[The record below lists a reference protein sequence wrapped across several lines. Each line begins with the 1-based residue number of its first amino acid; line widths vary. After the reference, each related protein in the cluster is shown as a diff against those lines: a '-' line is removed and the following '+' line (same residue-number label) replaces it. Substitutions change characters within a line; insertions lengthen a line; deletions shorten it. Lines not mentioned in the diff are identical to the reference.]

1 MGAYNNKRVIVNS
14 TNDFRDTLAGIDY
27 RKVVVTCALVGLL
40 TMTAF
45 AQEDEGISF
54 DGLVPVENARVA
66 SAFIDPDADFSVYR
80 RFAILDTFVAF
91 KSNWQRDQ
99 NRDRRG
105 SSRISVSDMERIKA
119 DVARIFKE
127 VMIERMEADDGFEVV
142 DFADYDVLLLRPAI
156 IDLDVTAPDTLSAG
170 RSQTYSASTGAAT
183 LYIELFDSV
192 SGEIIGRA
200 IDRQGARRGG
210 GTVSWSNRVTN
221 VAEAR
226 RVFGGWADLLRAF
239 LEEHYVE

>member
-1 MGAYNNKRVIVNS
+1 
-14 TNDFRDTLAGIDY
+14 
-27 RKVVVTCALVGLL
+27 
-40 TMTAF
+40 
-45 AQEDEGISF
+45 
-54 DGLVPVENARVA
+54 LVPVENARVA
-66 SAFIDPDADFSVYR
+66 GAFIDPDADFSVFER
-80 RFAILDTFVAF
+80 VAILDPFVAF

-105 SSRISVSDMERIKA
+105 SSRISASDMERIKA
-119 DVARIFKE
+119 DVARLFKE
-127 VMIERMEADDGFEVV
+127 VMIERLESDDGYEVV
-142 DFADYDVLLLRPAI
+142 DGANYDVLLLRPAI

-170 RSQTYSASTGAAT
+170 RSQTFAASTGAAT

-226 RVFGGWADLLRAF
+226 RVFGHWADLLRSF
-239 LEEHYVE
+239 LDEHYVD

>member
-1 MGAYNNKRVIVNS
+1 MNS
-14 TNDFRDTLAGIDY
+14 TNDFRDTLVGIDY

>member
-14 TNDFRDTLAGIDY
+14 TNDFRDTLVGIDY
-27 RKVVVTCALVGLL
+27 RKVVVTCALAGLL

>member
-1 MGAYNNKRVIVNS
+1 MNSANNSKE
-14 TNDFRDTLAGIDY
+14 TLARIVFG
-27 RKVVVTCALVGLL
+27 KVVVSCALVGLAA
-40 TMTAF
+40 TTVF
-45 AQEDEGISF
+45 AQDEEGISF

-66 SAFIDPDADFSVYR
+66 GAFIDPDADFSVFER
-80 RFAILDTFVAF
+80 VAILDPFVAF

-105 SSRISVSDMERIKA
+105 SSRISASDMERIKA
-119 DVARIFKE
+119 DVARLFKE
-127 VMIERMEADDGFEVV
+127 VMIERLESDDGYEVV
-142 DFADYDVLLLRPAI
+142 DGANYDVLLLRPAI
-156 IDLDVTAPDTLSAG
+156 IDLDITAPDTLSAG
-170 RSQTYSASTGAAT
+170 RSQTFAASTGAAT

-226 RVFGGWADLLRAF
+226 RVFGHWADLLRSF
-239 LEEHYVE
+239 LDEHYAD